1 MSLEKNFAKLEE
13 TIEKLEKEDI
23 SLEESFLAY
32 NEGMKLLKQCND
44 EIDKIEKK
52 VLKIS
57 EDGTLEE
64 F

>member
-13 TIEKLEKEDI
+13 TIERLEKEDI
-23 SLEESFLAY
+23 SLEDSFLAY

>member
-23 SLEESFLAY
+23 SLEESFQAY